1 MFENLILLTVFF
13 MLFASLP
20 VFSNDMQDK
29 VIVKNAGELN
39 QIIDSK
45 TNKPIGKAKIVI
57 PQSNYQTYTD
67 DQGRF
72 RLGAKVSGQTVM
84 SVEKEGYKPF
94 SVTLDNNNNAQ
105 AIILGIEKS
114 TPRDITIDTQMFHLG
129 DNNFSDASA
138 NAREFRVK
146 SAGPFYSKKFK
157 ITSISPNSSTFLVIG
172 SIIGIDTK
180 LAKAMGQNKITN
192 SYASPPE
199 IYFNGNKIA
208 EIQLNGDGQKIKLP
222 NSLIRQNQMNEITIK
237 TGRNLVQ
244 TAYVD
249 YDDIEFMNLTIENE

>member
-20 VFSNDMQDK
+20 AFSEGMQDK
-29 VIVKNAGELN
+29 IIVQGADGVNR
-39 QIIDSK
+39 IIDSK
-45 TNKPIGKAKIVI
+45 TNKPIGKAKIIV

-67 DQGRF
+67 EQGRF
-72 RLGAKVSGQTVM
+72 QLGAKVNGQTVV

-94 SVTLDNNNNAQ
+94 SVTLDKNTTSQ
-105 AIILGIEKS
+105 ALVLGIEKS
-114 TPRDITIDTQMFHLG
+114 TPRDITIETEMLHLG

-146 SAGPFYSKKFK
+146 SVGPFYSKKFK
-157 ITSISPNSSTFLVIG
+157 ISSIPSGSSTFLVIG

-180 LAKAMGQNKITN
+180 LAKTMGQNRITN

-222 NSLIRQNQMNEITIK
+222 GSLIRQNQMNEVTIK
-237 TGRNLVQ
+237 TGRNLLQ